1 MLEMARVN
9 VEESFDAF
17 LAGSSRFLGDVDK
30 REDYIDYLN
39 KEISRAAAKMMAHE
53 TNVKASKNIGSYLDM
68 TSNIERIG
76 DHAVNICDY
85 TKFFFDYAINRK
97 KVTTITLWNNFVHFG

>member
-1 MLEMARVN
+1 MVVLILIMY
-9 VEESFDAF
+9 AF
-17 LAGSSRFLGDVDK
+17 LAGSRRSLGDVDK
-30 REDYIDYLN
+30 REDYIDYQN

-76 DHAVNICDY
+76 EHAVNICDY
-85 TKFFFDYAINRK
+85 TKLIEEKHIVFSDDENSRWK
-97 KVTTITLWNNFVHFG
+97 K